1 MSAEWSRRTLLA
13 SLGTVPLAGCLGDT
27 APRERSESAT
37 DTPDESDQTQT
48 PAPPDQVE
56 SSWPMPAGDPGRS
69 NFAPDA
75 SGPTE
80 EIALLWE
87 TQIDDTDLSQPV
99 LSDGLVYVGGDS
111 GTVRALSARTGAE
124 QWQQSVGAAT
134 GAPWVRE
141 ERLYVPTDDGIVS
154 LQSGDGTEQWQ
165 QSVGAATGAP
175 WVREERLY
183 VPTDDGIVS
192 LQSGDGTEQWRVSE
206 PDRAGFLVAA
216 HGVYYVRDVETPVLV
231 ARSLDGRKR
240 WERELTDI
248 WSPYLFA
255 SSDTVFLGTDHHWG
269 VPWRFS
275 PDGEVLMEERPVL
288 GGDDLPVARCYFDEA
303 VYSSTPIFG
312 KVSTFDATAGML
324 AKQWR
329 FVPSGSS
336 PAGARFL
343 AVNGE
348 TVFVYNQDRGQIVGV
363 RGDETESQA
372 DGRGEVVVRYDGIGD
387 VVARP
392 VVTSD
397 AVLVPTE
404 TRLHCLDPESAE
416 RHWQRSRDG
425 IGTGF
430 IVADDLIYTTVDGT
444 IRAFRPP

>member
-111 GTVRALSARTGAE
+111 GTVRALSARTGA
-124 QWQQSVGAAT
+124 
-134 GAPWVRE
+134 
-141 ERLYVPTDDGIVS
+141 
-154 LQSGDGTEQWQ
+154 EQWQ